1 MKTLSNIMDY
11 NGAFPVAVM
20 PKIDGYRARIFNSVV
35 YTKSGKV
42 LPNPYIQSVLGKSE
56 FNGLEGELT
65 SGNSFKDC
73 GIIRSHHSEP
83 FEFTFTMFN
92 RMGWDAPW
100 QDWIEDPATINMCFD
115 FPFIKRV
122 DYMVAFTKDELLSCE
137 DKMRTDEGCMLRE
150 LTHEPTVSVSD
161 DKLLYKVKFYLQDEG
176 KIVGFE
182 PEYYGTRLKTVPEE
196 LWGKPKNR
204 IGKLILEG
212 LPGGR
217 FAGKRIVV
225 GTGLSHDQKSAA
237 WNMWEEE
244 WEGNVATFKYVH
256 SGTQQGG
263 LPRHP
268 VFIGLRPNWD
278 FLSEKEGE

>member
-1 MKTLSNIMDY
+1 
-11 NGAFPVAVM
+11 
-20 PKIDGYRARIFNSVV
+20 
-35 YTKSGKV
+35 
-42 LPNPYIQSVLGKSE
+42 KSE

-92 RMGWDAPW
+92 RVGWGAPW
-100 QDWIEDPATINMCFD
+100 QDWIEDPATIGLCLRHS
-115 FPFIKRV
+115 FIRRV
-122 DYMVAFTKDELLSCE
+122 DYMVAHCKEDLASCE
-137 DKMRTDEGCMLRE
+137 DKMSTDEGCMLRA
-150 LTHEPTVSVSD
+150 LTDEPTMPVSEE
-161 DKLLYKVKFYLQDEG
+161 KELYKVKLYLQDEG
-176 KIVGFE
+176 RIVGFE
-182 PEYYGTRLKTVPEE
+182 PEYYGTGLKTVPEE

-244 WEGNVATFKYVH
+244 WLDNIATFKYVF
-256 SGTQQGG
+256 SGTQDGG

-278 FLSEKEGE
+278 FSFRKGGEKVW